1 MSPAIMTHNA
11 LFITS
16 HVTAMELLKLDS
28 ESPMTVFTRR
38 SFYLVVFFRPKQFGG
53 SSSG

>member
-1 MSPAIMTHNA
+1 MTHNA

-38 SFYLVVFFRPKQFGG
+38 SFYLVVFSVPNSLAGAPRGDRGDF
-53 SSSG
+53 